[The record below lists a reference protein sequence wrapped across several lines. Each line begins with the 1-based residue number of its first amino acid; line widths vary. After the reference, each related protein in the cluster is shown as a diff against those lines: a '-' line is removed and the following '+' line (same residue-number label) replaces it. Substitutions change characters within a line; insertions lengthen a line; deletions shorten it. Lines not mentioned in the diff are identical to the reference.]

1 MSRSNEAIWWS
12 LFSAGGVMAALFI
25 PAMMLAT
32 GFLLPVEDA
41 SRAAAHYTQVYG
53 VASFWLWRILLFVV
67 ISLAMFHCAHRIRH
81 TLMDLGLRAITPVL
95 MLVCYGSAL
104 VGVGFAAVI
113 LWRL

>member
-25 PAMMLAT
+25 PAMILAT
-32 GFLLPVEDA
+32 GFLLPVEDTT
-41 SRAAAHYTQVYG
+41 RAAEHYAQLHGMVSAWYVT
-53 VASFWLWRILLFVV
+53 IPLFV
-67 ISLAMFHCAHRIRH
+67 IICLTLFHCAHRIRH
-81 TLMDLGLRAITPVL
+81 TLMDLGLRAVTPVL